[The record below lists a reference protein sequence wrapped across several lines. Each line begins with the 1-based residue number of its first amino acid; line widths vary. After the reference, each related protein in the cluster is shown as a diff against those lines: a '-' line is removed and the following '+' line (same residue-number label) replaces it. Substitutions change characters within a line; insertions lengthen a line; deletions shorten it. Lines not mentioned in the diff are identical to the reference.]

1 MKNICACFYKID
13 AEAVSAFRGIQPH
26 ISSEQKL
33 SSSEMNG
40 IERDWGSGRH
50 SFSDLGGEAA
60 GDCSWS
66 VLFRR

>member
-1 MKNICACFYKID
+1 VYVFIKLMLRQFLPS
-13 AEAVSAFRGIQPH
+13 EAIQPH